1 MGILE
6 DEFNMLKDLEA
17 GDEVTDEIIEAY
29 NTLIRGSPR
38 HIKHQGRPRDGDTVG
53 SIFGHGQS

>member
-1 MGILE
+1 MKHM
-6 DEFNMLKDLEA
+6 DEYNILKDLEA